1 MPKNKNKTK
10 TEKVR
15 RGLIVGRFQPYHLGH
30 HHAVMNILHEVDELI
45 IAIGS
50 TEDSYKEKD
59 PFTTGERVEMIA
71 HALKE
76 EGIYE
81 RCIIVPVPDVKEYA
95 LWTGRV
101 RSYTPKFTVVYTNNP
116 LVKELFEAEG
126 MPVKPMV
133 SNNSRAESAEVRKA
147 MLNHGGWEKMVPAA
161 VAGFLREISAAERL
175 KKILEEER
183 KQ

>member
-1 MPKNKNKTK
+1 MKKI
-10 TEKVR
+10 R

-30 HHAVMNILHEVDELI
+30 HHAVKNILREVDELI

-59 PFTTGERVEMIA
+59 PFTTGERVEMISR
-71 HALKE
+71 ALRAD
-76 EGIYE
+76 GIYE
-81 RCIIVPVPDVKEYA
+81 KCIIVPVPDVKEYA

-101 RSYTPKFTVVYTNNP
+101 RSYVPKFGIVYTNNP

-126 MPVKPMV
+126 MPVRPMV

-147 MLNHGGWEKMVPAA
+147 MLNGGAWEKMVPAA
-161 VAGFLREISAAERL
+161 VGGFLREIGAAERL